1 MPKRT
6 RKTAPATQPAVRS
19 VDTSAPRRPSRKARV
34 RAPVDTLP
42 KLPHENDQSVNAT
55 DGTPSV
61 LIQQAYQDI
70 SRGLQDTDRGPVAD
84 STYKKLKR

>member
-6 RKTAPATQPAVRS
+6 RKTAPAPQPAVRS
-19 VDTSAPRRPSRKARV
+19 VDTGAPRRPGKKARV
-34 RAPVDTLP
+34 RAPAATLP
-42 KLPHENDQSVNAT
+42 KLPHENDESVNAT

-61 LIQQAYQDI
+61 LIQQAYRDI